1 MLRSLFN
8 IHTLETNADGSR
20 RDDDHSVSMLLQL
33 DRRIHDQSQDRQE
46 WLVSLLINDGA
57 CA

>member
-1 MLRSLFN
+1 MLWSLFN
-8 IHTLETNADGSR
+8 IHTLETNADSSR
-20 RDDDHSVSMLLQL
+20 RDNDHSVSMLLQL

-46 WLVSLLINDGA
+46 WLVSLLIDDGA